1 LGKLRIVS
9 FPDERLLKK
18 AGTSLYDA
26 AGQAPQVSTTARV
39 HQGSVERSN
48 VEPVIEITR
57 MIEILRAYQTSA
69 DLTKSGEDLLKQ
81 AIEKLGAVPA
91 A

>member
-1 LGKLRIVS
+1 MM
-9 FPDERLLKK
+9 
-18 AGTSLYDA
+18 
-26 AGQAPQVSTTARV
+26 
-39 HQGSVERSN
+39 ERSN

-69 DLTKSGEDLLKQ
+69 DLTKSGEDLLKS